1 MQTALP
7 EENFMNLRFFIDSF
21 RFFCYTEENIQ
32 KGCAVLDRNIYDAY
46 LRLLHQELVPAM
58 GCTEP
63 IAVAYAA
70 AVAAKEL
77 PCLPETVNIRVSA
90 NIIKNVK
97 SVIVPNTG
105 GLHGLEAA
113 AAAGIIAGD
122 PDSKLLVISRVTGEE
137 QKKIAGYLET
147 AKFSVEESDSGA
159 LFDICITLSGNGHR
173 STCRIAE
180 DHTNIVRIEKDD
192 SVLYERQLSRNQAE
206 ASPEKALLTVEQI
219 VEFADTVAIS
229 DVQAVLDRQIHC
241 NMDIAREGLE
251 NNYGARIGQVLLK
264 SRENDVITRAKAY
277 AAAASDARMGGCEKP
292 VVINSG
298 SGNQGITASVPVI
311 IYAQELK
318 ASQELLYRALL
329 VSNLVTLHLKSG
341 IGPLSAYCG
350 AISAGCGAAAGITY
364 LYGGKFREIAH
375 TIVNAIAINSGVICD
390 GAKASCAAKI
400 ASAVEAGLLG
410 MEMFRQGS
418 QFLGG
423 DGIVTKGVE
432 NTIRNV
438 SHLASEGMRKTD
450 AEIIKIMLS

>member
-1 MQTALP
+1 MEMETYNAYI
-7 EENFMNLRFFIDSF
+7 R
-21 RFFCYTEENIQ
+21 
-32 KGCAVLDRNIYDAY
+32 VLT
-46 LRLLHQELVPAM
+46 QELVPAM

-70 AVAAKEL
+70 AVARREL
-77 PCLPETVNIRVSA
+77 NCIPDKVEIVVSG

-122 PDSKLLVISRVTGEE
+122 PDKKLLVISTVTEQE
-137 QKKIAGYLET
+137 QKRIASYLQEAVFT
-147 AKFSVEESDSGA
+147 VNESDSGA
-159 LFDICITLSGNGHR
+159 LFDIHITLWNGENKAV
-173 STCRIAE
+173 CRITGE
-180 DHTNIVRIEKDD
+180 HTNIVHIEKDGQT
-192 SVLYERQLSRNQAE
+192 VFEREVPMEEGEDNSDKR
-206 ASPEKALLTVEQI
+206 LLTVENI
-219 VEFADTVAIS
+219 VAFADCVNIE
-229 DVQAVLDRQIHC
+229 DVKPILDRQIRC
-241 NMDIAREGLE
+241 NMDIAKEGLE

-264 SRENDVITRAKAY
+264 TRGDDVVTRAKAW

-311 IYAQELK
+311 IYAKELGV
-318 ASQELLYRALL
+318 SDEMLYRALT
-329 VSNLVTLHLKSG
+329 VSNLITLHLKTG

-350 AISAGCGAAAGITY
+350 AISAGCGAAAGVTY

-375 TIVNAIAINSGVICD
+375 TVVNAIAINSGVICD

-418 QFLGG
+418 QFYGG
-423 DGIVTKGVE
+423 DGIVSKGVE
-432 NTIRNV
+432 NTIDNV
-438 SHLASEGMRKTD
+438 SRLASQGMRKTD
-450 AEIIKIMLS
+450 AEIIKIMLK

>member
-1 MQTALP
+1 MEKELY
-7 EENFMNLRFFIDSF
+7 S
-21 RFFCYTEENIQ
+21 
-32 KGCAVLDRNIYDAY
+32 AY
-46 LRLLHQELVPAM
+46 VRILEQELVPAM

-70 AVAAKEL
+70 AVAAREL
-77 PCLPETVNIRVSA
+77 PGVPEKVHIQVSA

-113 AAAGIIAGD
+113 AAAGIIAGQ
-122 PDSKLLVISRVTGEE
+122 PDSKLLVISQVTDRQRRE
-137 QKKIAGYLET
+137 IADYLQQAE
-147 AKFSVEESDSGA
+147 FMVEESQSGA
-159 LFDICITLSGNGHR
+159 LFDICITLEGAGHKAV
-173 STCRIAE
+173 CRIAGE
-180 DHTNIVRIEKDD
+180 HTNIVRIDSDGKTVFSRSYEADSIEGAGDKELLSVEK
-192 SVLYERQLSRNQAE
+192 
-206 ASPEKALLTVEQI
+206 I
-219 VEFADTVAIS
+219 VEFADCVDIADI
-229 DVQAVLDRQIHC
+229 QQILDRQIEC
-241 NMDIAREGLE
+241 NMAIAREGLE

-264 SRENDVITRAKAY
+264 ARGNDVVTRAKAF

-298 SGNQGITASVPVI
+298 SGNQGITASIPVI
-311 IYAQELK
+311 IYAEELG
-318 ASQELLYRALL
+318 ASREQLYRALA

-350 AISAGCGAAAGITY
+350 AISAGCGAAAGVTY
-364 LYGGKFREIAH
+364 LYGGKFRQIAH
-375 TIVNAIAINSGVICD
+375 TVVNAIAINSGVICD

-410 MEMFRQGS
+410 MEMFRQDS

-423 DGIVTKGVE
+423 DGIVSKGVE
-432 NTIRNV
+432 NTIDNV
-438 SHLASEGMRKTD
+438 SRLASQGMRKTD

>member
-1 MQTALP
+1 M
-7 EENFMNLRFFIDSF
+7 D
-21 RFFCYTEENIQ
+21 Q
-32 KGCAVLDRNIYDAY
+32 KLYSAY
-46 LRLLHQELVPAM
+46 VRILKQELVPAM

-77 PCLPETVNIRVSA
+77 PARPETVSIVVSA

-122 PDSKLLVISRVTGEE
+122 PDKKLLVISQVTPQQQE
-137 QKKIAGYLET
+137 QIAAYLQQAVFT
-147 AKFSVEESDSGA
+147 VEESQSGS
-159 LFDICITLSGNGHR
+159 LFDICIELQGGGHR
-173 STCRIAE
+173 SMCRIAGE
-180 DHTNIVRIEKDD
+180 HTNVVRIEEDGNVK
-192 SVLYERQLSRNQAE
+192 YERSVETAQAE
-206 ASPEKALLTVEQI
+206 TDSKKALLTVEDI
-219 VEFADTVAIS
+219 VTFADTVDIS
-229 DVQAVLDRQIHC
+229 DVKEILDRQITC
-241 NMDIAREGLE
+241 NMTIAREGLE
-251 NNYGARIGQVLLK
+251 NDYGARIGQVLLK
-264 SRENDVITRAKAY
+264 ARGDDVVTRAKAY

-311 IYAQELK
+311 IYAEALG
-318 ASQELLYRALL
+318 ASEEQRYRALV

-350 AISAGCGAAAGITY
+350 AISAGCGAAAGVTY

-375 TIVNAIAINSGVICD
+375 TVVNAIAINSGVICD

-410 MEMFRQGS
+410 MEMFRQNS

-423 DGIVTKGVE
+423 DGIVSKGVE
-432 NTIRNV
+432 NTIDNV
-438 SHLASEGMRKTD
+438 SRLASEGMRKTD

>member
-1 MQTALP
+1 M
-7 EENFMNLRFFIDSF
+7 
-21 RFFCYTEENIQ
+21 
-32 KGCAVLDRNIYDAY
+32 DRKIYDAY
-46 LRLLHQELVPAM
+46 VRLLEQELVPAM

-70 AVAAKEL
+70 AVAAREL
-77 PCLPETVNIRVSA
+77 PVRAERVRITVSA

-113 AAAGIIAGD
+113 AAAGIVAGD
-122 PDSKLLVISRVTGEE
+122 PEKKLLVIADVTDD
-137 QKKIAGYLET
+137 QRAQIKAYLQQAQFT
-147 AKFSVEESDSGA
+147 VEESQSGS
-159 LFDICITLSGNGHR
+159 LFDIHITLEGEGH
-173 STCRIAE
+173 SAACRISGS
-180 DHTNIVRIEKDD
+180 HTNVVRIEHDGGT
-192 SVLYERQLSRNQAE
+192 VFEQAVATSE
-206 ASPEKALLTVEQI
+206 QTESQEKALLQVEDI
-219 VEFADTVAIS
+219 VTFADTVALS
-229 DVQAVLDRQIHC
+229 DVQPILQRQIQY
-241 NMDIAREGLE
+241 NMAIAQEGMT
-251 NNYGARIGQVLLK
+251 NAYGARIGQILQTRGEDTV
-264 SRENDVITRAKAY
+264 TRAKAM
-277 AAAASDARMGGCEKP
+277 AAAASDARMGGCELP

-311 IYAQELK
+311 VYAEALG
-318 ASQELLYRALL
+318 ASEEQLYRALV

-350 AISAGCGAAAGITY
+350 AISAGGGAAAGITY
-364 LYGGKFREIAH
+364 LYGGKFKHIAH

-410 MEMFRQGS
+410 MEMYRQGS

-423 DGIVTKGVE
+423 DGIVSKGVE

-438 SHLASEGMRKTD
+438 SQVASLGMRKTD
-450 AEIIKIMLS
+450 AEIIRIMLTKI

>member
-1 MQTALP
+1 MEQ
-7 EENFMNLRFFIDSF
+7 R
-21 RFFCYTEENIQ
+21 
-32 KGCAVLDRNIYDAY
+32 IYDAY
-46 LRLLHQELVPAM
+46 VRLLAQELVPAM

-70 AVAAKEL
+70 AVAAREL
-77 PCLPETVNIRVSA
+77 AVLPETVDICVSA

-113 AAAGIIAGD
+113 AAAGIVAGD
-122 PDSKLLVISRVTGEE
+122 PESKLLVISRVTPVQ
-137 QKKIAGYLET
+137 QKEIAAYLQQAT
-147 AKFSVEESDSGA
+147 FTVRESESGA
-159 LFDICITLSGNGHR
+159 LFDICITLSGEGHQAV
-173 STCRIAE
+173 CRIAE
-180 DHTNIVRIEKDD
+180 DHTNIVSIQRDGETVYCRDLEE
-192 SVLYERQLSRNQAE
+192 SA
-206 ASPEKALLTVEQI
+206 PETSGDKELLTVEQI
-219 VEFADTVAIS
+219 VAFADMLNVE
-229 DVQAVLDRQIHC
+229 DVKDIFDRQIAC
-241 NMDIAREGLE
+241 NMAIAQEGLQ

-264 SRENDVITRAKAY
+264 SHGDDVITRAKAY

-298 SGNQGITASVPVI
+298 SGNQGITASVPVV
-311 IYAQELK
+311 IYARELG
-318 ASQELLYRALL
+318 ATEDQLYRALA

-350 AISAGCGAAAGITY
+350 AISAGCGAAAGVTY
-364 LYGGKFREIAH
+364 LYGGKFREVAH
-375 TIVNAIAINSGVICD
+375 TVVNALAINSGVICD

-400 ASAVEAGLLG
+400 ASAVEAGILG

-438 SHLASEGMRKTD
+438 SRLASEGMRKTD

>member
-1 MQTALP
+1 MDQT
-7 EENFMNLRFFIDSF
+7 
-21 RFFCYTEENIQ
+21 
-32 KGCAVLDRNIYDAY
+32 IYSAY
-46 LRLLHQELVPAM
+46 LRLLKQELVPAM

-77 PCLPETVNIRVSA
+77 GAIPERVDIRVSA

-122 PDSKLLVISRVTGEE
+122 PDNKLLVISKVTA
-137 QKKIAGYLET
+137 QQQAAIADYLHQAT
-147 AKFSVEESDSGA
+147 FTVEESDSGA
-159 LFDICITLSGNGHR
+159 LFDIMITLTAQGHQAM
-173 STCRIAE
+173 CRIAE
-180 DHTNIVRIEKDD
+180 GHTNIVCIKHDTET
-192 SVLYERQLSRNQAE
+192 VFCRNVE
-206 ASPEKALLTVEQI
+206 DTKPETSADKELLTVENI
-219 VEFADTVAIS
+219 VEFADALEIDHVKEIF
-229 DVQAVLDRQIHC
+229 DRQITC
-241 NMDIAREGLE
+241 NMAIAEEGLT
-251 NNYGARIGQVLLK
+251 NHYGAKIGQVLLK
-264 SRENDVITRAKAY
+264 TRENDVITRAKAY

-298 SGNQGITASVPVI
+298 SGNQGITASIPVV
-311 IYAQELK
+311 IYARELN
-318 ASQELLYRALL
+318 ATEEMLYRALA

-364 LYGGKFREIAH
+364 LYGGKFREVAH
-375 TIVNAIAINSGVICD
+375 TVVNAIAINSGVICD

-400 ASAVEAGLLG
+400 ASAVEAGILG

-418 QFLGG
+418 QFMGG
-423 DGIVTKGVE
+423 DGIVSKGVE
-432 NTIRNV
+432 NTISNV
-438 SHLASEGMRKTD
+438 SRLASEGMRKTD
-450 AEIIKIMLS
+450 SEIIKIMLS